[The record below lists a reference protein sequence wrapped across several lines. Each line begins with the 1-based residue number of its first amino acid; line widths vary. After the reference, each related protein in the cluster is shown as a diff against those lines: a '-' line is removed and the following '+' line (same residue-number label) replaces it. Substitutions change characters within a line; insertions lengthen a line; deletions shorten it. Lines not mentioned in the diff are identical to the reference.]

1 MKVKNYV
8 LSVICGALMTFAFP
22 PYSVIGVCFVLYSIF
37 FALLLKANNK
47 KQLLGVG
54 FAFGFGTG
62 SASMSWLINALL
74 IDVQSFGWA
83 IPLVPVGFGIF
94 FGLFTAVAAL
104 LCVFGKTPLMK
115 LLAFAGA
122 MTILEWVR
130 SWFLTGFPWNLVG
143 SVWSD
148 YLPVLQTVSVVGIYG
163 LSLLSIIWF
172 CAPYFIYKRLYK
184 QAIVIILSF
193 AVVAGLGALRL
204 YTSHLD
210 YEWGIKL
217 RLVQPNIPQDLKWNP
232 QAAED
237 NFLKLIHLSKSTRD
251 EKITHVIWPEA
262 ASPYLLD
269 VDENARAMTISAL
282 QQDALLITGSLR
294 LADPQSHQIASSI
307 MVINDVGEII
317 RYYDK
322 SHLVPFGEYMPLRGW
337 LNLEKL
343 VPIGADFKAGNGV
356 KTIGLPNAPKVG
368 LLDCYEVIFPHEVVD
383 EKHRPNWIVN
393 VTNDTWYG
401 LSAGPYQHLA
411 SAQTRAVEEGLPL
424 IRVAN
429 SGISAV
435 ISPYGEILHYLPL
448 GSQGVMDVRL
458 PKAIQKAPFYAQ
470 KGNIIPLG
478 MALACLLI
486 AFFNF
491 FRQKDTIKD

>member
-1 MKVKNYV
+1 M
-8 LSVICGALMTFAFP
+8 
-22 PYSVIGVCFVLYSIF
+22 
-37 FALLLKANNK
+37 
-47 KQLLGVG
+47 
-54 FAFGFGTG
+54 
-62 SASMSWLINALL
+62 
-74 IDVQSFGWA
+74 
-83 IPLVPVGFGIF
+83 
-94 FGLFTAVAAL
+94 
-104 LCVFGKTPLMK
+104 
-115 LLAFAGA
+115 
-122 MTILEWVR
+122 
-130 SWFLTGFPWNLVG
+130 
-143 SVWSD
+143 
-148 YLPVLQTVSVVGIYG
+148 
-163 LSLLSIIWF
+163 
-172 CAPYFIYKRLYK
+172 
-184 QAIVIILSF
+184 
-193 AVVAGLGALRL
+193 
-204 YTSHLD
+204 
-210 YEWGIKL
+210 
-217 RLVQPNIPQDLKWNP
+217 
-232 QAAED
+232 
-237 NFLKLIHLSKSTRD
+237 
-251 EKITHVIWPEA
+251 
-262 ASPYLLD
+262 LD

-383 EKHRPNWIVN
+383 EKYRPSWIVN

-429 SGISAV
+429 SGISAL
-435 ISPYGEILHYLPL
+435 ISPYGEILYYLPL
-448 GSQGVMDVRL
+448 GMQGVIDVRL
-458 PKAIQKAPFYAQ
+458 PKAIKNIPFYAQ

-491 FRQKDTIKD
+491 FRQKDAIKD